1 MGVKFLI
8 VDDHPLV
15 REGLIGLISAQP
27 DFEVCGEASG
37 LAEARERIAA
47 TQPQVV
53 ILDLSLK
60 DGNGIELVKELKA
73 NAPEV
78 KVLVLSMH
86 DESLFAERVL
96 RAGAVGYVSK
106 HEAPRTIIQA
116 ARTVL
121 SGKVYVSESLT
132 EQMVQ
137 RAFGGGDLGRSPL
150 DRLSDREMQV
160 FELIGQGLTVREIA
174 ARLELSPKTIET
186 HREHVKDKLGLKNAT
201 ELTRHALQWVLEHS

>member
-137 RAFGGGDLGRSPL
+137 RAFGGGDLGRSPI